1 MPRDTSSIQAFEVS
15 ASEGSFVVRES
26 SHNLHRFTHAR
37 DDAARPY
44 PSAMD
49 VYVRSHRP
57 SATETFEDLGLND
70 FFIAHRRVARRR
82 LERLDISPMNAEL
95 LSRGSLPQLERREPY
110 DRVLEA
116 SIGYAAACSVAVMDE
131 VAVVNERTTDLDE
144 RVVELNGRV
153 CTLLDEVQE
162 LRRRNREFE
171 LALESERN
179 LRRGVERR
187 LASHID
193 LFDGLMGEVGAM
205 RDDHARLVSRV
216 IRGYPLRA
224 EPMPQ
229 PLVEYDGRLV
239 PIGMV
244 DQPIDLTDDSDDIVP
259 DSEGGEVVD
268 LAEEEE
274 AQARDARYRGE
285 LTFHAEV
292 EAARADPSPEYERAP
307 SYEPAPEYTES
318 E

>member
-1 MPRDTSSIQAFEVS
+1 
-15 ASEGSFVVRES
+15 
-26 SHNLHRFTHAR
+26 
-37 DDAARPY
+37 
-44 PSAMD
+44 MD

-110 DRVLEA
+110 NRVLEA

-144 RVVELNGRV
+144 RVVEMNGRV

-171 LALESERN
+171 LALESERQ
-179 LRRGVERR
+179 LRRGAERR

-193 LFDGLMGEVGAM
+193 LFDRLMMGEVGAM

-239 PIGMV
+239 PIGTV
-244 DQPIDLTDDSDDIVP
+244 EEPIDLTDDSDDIVP

-292 EAARADPSPEYERAP
+292 EVARADPSPEYE
-307 SYEPAPEYTES
+307 PAPAYSES